1 MGVDAVVVQEQRA
14 DGGEQGVDDKA
25 APCPSLG
32 SRMRF
37 RDTHD
42 GIATRSSPEERHLGE
57 PQSEEHGEHEHAD
70 ETDGA
75 ADHTPLVDL
84 VARLQRGVHIEG
96 FDHELHGS
104 CGRRRLEE
112 LRSVEAVFQID
123 DTECFLAIDLLRIVL
138 AADAVG
144 SRRVRRDTE
153 VQERFGVIVLEIVRI
168 RQHLAGR
175 LVGLLEGVLVEFAGD
190 DAYIAIAVI
199 IEVLAVILGG
209 GLG

>member
-1 MGVDAVVVQEQRA
+1 
-14 DGGEQGVDDKA
+14 
-25 APCPSLG
+25 
-32 SRMRF
+32 
-37 RDTHD
+37 
-42 GIATRSSPEERHLGE
+42 
-57 PQSEEHGEHEHAD
+57 
-70 ETDGA
+70 
-75 ADHTPLVDL
+75 
-84 VARLQRGVHIEG
+84 
-96 FDHELHGS
+96 
-104 CGRRRLEE
+104 
-112 LRSVEAVFQID
+112 VEAVFQID
-123 DTECFLAIDLLRIVL
+123 DTECFLAIDLLRIIL

-199 IEVLAVILGG
+199 IKVLAVILGG

>member
-57 PQSEEHGEHEHAD
+57 PQSEE
-70 ETDGA
+70 
-75 ADHTPLVDL
+75 PLVDL

-138 AADAVG
+138 AADAVR
-144 SRRVRRDTE
+144 SRRVRRDAE

-199 IEVLAVILGG
+199 IKVLAVILGG